1 MKKNFRKFTVDFADK
16 AIKCSKVAYERACKG
31 QEPEYSEL
39 SALVEK
45 HPTFDVKI
53 KTASETATKNMYRN
67 LTFDKMREYI
77 KTQPNSEEALKE
89 MEIVIDIAEAKK
101 FVALSEPLFI
111 PAGYVRP
118 KLSVYAYLVLRGT
131 VPPSKNL
138 NLNVPDVFFLV
149 PKM

>member
-39 SALVEK
+39 CALVEK

-77 KTQPNSEEALKE
+77 KTQPNSEEALEE
-89 MEIVIDIAEAKK
+89 MGIVIEIAKAKNAKYPLTKKWFLTKFPEYKEKEASAVAEEQQQAKK
-101 FVALSEPLFI
+101 AELEKQLSEMC
-111 PAGYVRP
+111 A
-118 KLSVYAYLVLRGT
+118 
-131 VPPSKNL
+131 
-138 NLNVPDVFFLV
+138 
-149 PKM
+149 